1 MIPRYFDW
9 AATTIMCEEALDAY
23 RQAALEHPGNPSSLH
38 KSGVD
43 AAQFLKKQRETTARI
58 LGVEPKQITYT
69 SGATESNS
77 IAILSQLWRRK
88 PGRVIFSSI
97 EHDSVMQHQ
106 HILEQKGFEVLILPA
121 AGGYLDPEKLA
132 ATLTTDTLL
141 VCIML
146 VSNLLGTIQPVKEIV
161 SAIRAFCATC
171 GKDIHVHCDAVQ
183 ALGKIPLDI
192 SSLGV
197 DSMAFSAHKFQGPRG
212 VGILYQKGNTLTAL
226 SRGGGQ
232 EQGLRAGTENIAGI
246 AAMNTALVKSVD
258 AIPQNLPRAYEL
270 RKLFLAEVEREGCVQ
285 ALSPLGSPDRPV
297 SPYIIALTVPSVP
310 SEIFSRVMYDR
321 GFCISS
327 GSACSNNAKQKSD
340 TTLVSIGYSQKQS
353 AGAVR
358 VSFGPDT
365 TEDEMILLARTMQE
379 EALKL
384 QKVLRKH

>member
-9 AATTIMCEEALDAY
+9 AATTTMCKEALDAY

-38 KSGVD
+38 KAGVD
-43 AAQFLKKQRETTARI
+43 AAQFLTRQRETTARI
-58 LGVEPKQITYT
+58 LAVDSKHLTYT

-77 IAILSQLWRRK
+77 IAILSQLWKRK

-106 HILEQKGFEVLILPA
+106 HLLEQKGFEVVILPA
-121 AGGYLDPEKLA
+121 KGGYVDPEELA
-132 ATLTTDTLL
+132 SVLTVDTQL
-141 VCIML
+141 VCVML
-146 VSNLLGTIQPVKEIV
+146 VSNLLGTIQPVQEIV
-161 SAIRAFCATC
+161 ATIRDFSIRT
-171 GKDIHVHCDAVQ
+171 GRDIHMHCDAVQ
-183 ALGKIPLDI
+183 ALGKIPLEVHA
-192 SSLGV
+192 LGA

-232 EQGLRAGTENIAGI
+232 EQGLRAGTENIPGI
-246 AAMNTALVKSVD
+246 AALNAALVKSVT
-258 AIPQNLPRAYEL
+258 AIPEDLPRAFGL
-270 RKLFLAEVEREGCVQ
+270 RETFLAEVEREGCIQ
-285 ALSPLGSPDRPV
+285 ALSPCGTVDKPV

-327 GSACSNNAKQKSD
+327 GSACSNNTKQKND
-340 TTLVSIGYSQKQS
+340 TTLISIGYSQKQS

-365 TEDEMILLARTMQE
+365 TEEEIILLARTMQE
-379 EALKL
+379 EAVKL

>member
-38 KSGVD
+38 KAGVD
-43 AAQFLKKQRETTARI
+43 AAQFLKRQRETTARI
-58 LGVEPKQITYT
+58 LGVEPKRITYT

-77 IAILSQLWRRK
+77 IAILSQLWKRK

-106 HILEQKGFEVLILPA
+106 HILEQKGFEVVILPA
-121 AGGYLDPEKLA
+121 SGGYLDPAELTA
-132 ATLTTDTLL
+132 ALTDDTLL

-161 SAIRAFCATC
+161 SATRAFCATS

-192 SSLGV
+192 GSMGV

-246 AAMNTALVKSVD
+246 AALNAALVKSVD

-285 ALSPLGSPDRPV
+285 ALSPHESPDKPV

-327 GSACSNNAKQKSD
+327 GSACSNNARQKSD
-340 TTLVSIGYSQKQS
+340 TTLISIGYSQKQS

-358 VSFGPDT
+358 ISFGPDT
-365 TEDEMILLARTMQE
+365 TGDEMILLARTMQE